1 MSIDDKQSSKT
12 SGEAIMIIHL
22 CEATFLSLIEVKS
35 NVSNNV
41 AAWTRLQSL
50 QNVTLADLD

>member
-41 AAWTRLQSL
+41 AA
-50 QNVTLADLD
+50 